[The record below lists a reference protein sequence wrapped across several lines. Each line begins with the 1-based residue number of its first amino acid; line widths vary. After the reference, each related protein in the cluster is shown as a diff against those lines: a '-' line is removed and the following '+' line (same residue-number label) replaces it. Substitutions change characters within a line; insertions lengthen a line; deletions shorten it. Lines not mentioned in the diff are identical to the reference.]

1 MLEAPRWLEACA
13 LLLLDAPPKA
23 LVLRAE
29 LLLGTCRLPML
40 FPPPPPPRFA
50 PKFPGPPPAFGV
62 ALFVAGA
69 FRLPELR

>member
-1 MLEAPRWLEACA
+1 MLEAPRELKAWA
-13 LLLLDAPPKA
+13 LVLLDAPPKA

-50 PKFPGPPPAFGV
+50 PMLPEPPPAFGA

-69 FRLPELR
+69 FRLLELR